1 LASHDGACAA
11 AKFWQH
17 GSIVQGALADIASA
31 ISGERSLMSVRYTL
45 LAATI
50 ASIVAVSM
58 SGASSQTLRY
68 ANQGELKSLDPYT
81 LKETTTIAH
90 HAHVYEGLVA
100 RDKELKIA
108 PALAESWETLT
119 PTHWRFHLRHNVKF
133 HNGDPFTADDVIFSA
148 QRVRAN
154 GSNFLSNVPPD
165 AKFVKVD
172 DTTVDVM
179 LDAPNPILISQ
190 WDGWYIMD
198 RKWCEE
204 HDAAAPTPASATT
217 PSYAAL
223 HENGTGPFVIESH
236 QPGVKTVFKVFPGW
250 WGKPEHNL
258 KEIDF
263 TSIGNDATRVA
274 ALLSGEVDVVEPVP
288 LQDIARVNASGS
300 ATVMNGPEIRT
311 IFLGMDQSRDELL
324 YSNVKGKNPFKDI
337 RVREAFYKA
346 IDIEAIKNRVM
357 RGLAT
362 PSALMIAPQLYAL
375 SKDFTRPKYDP
386 DGAKKLL
393 NEAGYPGGFELT
405 MDCPNDRYVNDAAI
419 CQAVVGMLARIG
431 VKVDL
436 LAQPKALYFGKVLK
450 PGGYKTSFYLLGWTP
465 ASMDSHN
472 VLHDILGCRD
482 DPKDSTRGE
491 ANLGGYCNKEV
502 DALTDKVL
510 VETDTAKRDQLIKQ
524 AFEITIKD
532 YAYIPLHQ
540 QALSWGVSKKVKLTQ
555 RPDNQV
561 LLFWATKS
569 EE

>member
-1 LASHDGACAA
+1 
-11 AKFWQH
+11 
-17 GSIVQGALADIASA
+17 
-31 ISGERSLMSVRYTL
+31 MSVRYTL
-45 LAATI
+45 LAAAV
-50 ASIVAVSM
+50 ASIVALSLAP
-58 SGASSQTLRY
+58 ASSQTLRY

-90 HAHVYEGLVA
+90 HAHVYEGLVT

-165 AKFVKVD
+165 ANFVKVD
-172 DTTVDVM
+172 DYTVDVM

-190 WDGWYIMD
+190 WDSWYIMD
-198 RKWCEE
+198 KKWCEE
-204 HDAAAPTPASATT
+204 HDAVAPSPASATT
-217 PSYAAL
+217 PSYASL
-223 HENGTGPFVIESH
+223 HENGTGPFTIESH

-263 TSIGNDATRVA
+263 TSISNDATRVA
-274 ALLSGEVDVVEPVP
+274 ALLSGEVDLIEPVP
-288 LQDIARVNASGS
+288 LQDIQRVNASGV
-300 ATVMNGPEIRT
+300 AKVMTGPELRT

-324 YSNVKGKNPFKDI
+324 YSNVKGKNPFKDV

-346 IDIEAIKNRVM
+346 IDVDAIKNRVM
-357 RGLAT
+357 RGLST
-362 PSALMIAPQLYAL
+362 PSALMIAPQLFAL
-375 SKDFTRPKYDP
+375 SKDFTRPKADP
-386 DGAKKLL
+386 EAAKKLL
-393 NEAGYPGGFELT
+393 ADAGYPNGFELT

-436 LAQPKALYFGKVLK
+436 LAQPKAQYFAKVLK
-450 PGGYKTSFYLLGWTP
+450 PGGFKTSFYLLGWTP

-472 VLHDILGCRD
+472 VLHDIIGCRN
-482 DPKDSTRGE
+482 DPKDPTRGE
-491 ANLGGYCNKEV
+491 ANLGGYCNKDV
-502 DALTDKVL
+502 DALADKIL
-510 VETDTAKRDQLIKQ
+510 VESDTAKRDQLIKQ
-524 AFEITIKD
+524 AFEIVNKD
-532 YAYIPLHQ
+532 YGYIPLHQ
-540 QALSWGVSKKVKLTQ
+540 QSLAWGVSNKVKLTQ
-555 RPDNQV
+555 RADNQV
-561 LLFWATKS
+561 LLYWATKTG
-569 EE
+569 E

>member
-1 LASHDGACAA
+1 
-11 AKFWQH
+11 
-17 GSIVQGALADIASA
+17 
-31 ISGERSLMSVRYTL
+31 MSVRYTL
-45 LAATI
+45 LAAAV
-50 ASIVAVSM
+50 ASIVALSM
-58 SGASSQTLRY
+58 APASSQTLRY

-90 HAHVYEGLVA
+90 HAHVYEGLVT

-172 DTTVDVM
+172 DYTVDVM

-190 WDGWYIMD
+190 WDSWYIMD
-198 RKWCEE
+198 KKWCEE
-204 HDAAAPTPASATT
+204 HDAVAPSPASATT
-217 PSYAAL
+217 PSYASL
-223 HENGTGPFVIESH
+223 HENGTGPFTIESH

-263 TSIGNDATRVA
+263 TSISNDATRVA
-274 ALLSGEVDVVEPVP
+274 ALLSGEVDLIEPVP
-288 LQDIARVNASGS
+288 LQDIQRVNASGV
-300 ATVMNGPEIRT
+300 AKVMTGPELRT

-324 YSNVKGKNPFKDI
+324 YSNVKGKNPFKDV

-346 IDIEAIKNRVM
+346 IDVDAIKNRVM
-357 RGLAT
+357 RGLST
-362 PSALMIAPQLYAL
+362 PSALMIAPQLFAL
-375 SKDFTRPKYDP
+375 SKDFTRPKADP
-386 DGAKKLL
+386 EAAKKLL
-393 NEAGYPGGFELT
+393 ADAGYPNGFELT

-436 LAQPKALYFGKVLK
+436 LAQPKAQYFAKVLK
-450 PGGYKTSFYLLGWTP
+450 PGGFKTSFYLLGWTP

-472 VLHDILGCRD
+472 VLHDIIGCRN
-482 DPKDSTRGE
+482 DPKDPTRGE
-491 ANLGGYCNKEV
+491 ANLGGYCNKDV
-502 DALTDKVL
+502 DALADKIL
-510 VETDTAKRDQLIKQ
+510 VESDTAKRDQLIKQ
-524 AFEITIKD
+524 AFEIVNKD
-532 YAYIPLHQ
+532 YGYIPLHQ
-540 QALSWGVSKKVKLTQ
+540 QSLAWGVSNKVKLTQ
-555 RPDNQV
+555 RADNQV
-561 LLFWATKS
+561 LLYWATKS
-569 EE
+569 GE

>member
-1 LASHDGACAA
+1 
-11 AKFWQH
+11 
-17 GSIVQGALADIASA
+17 
-31 ISGERSLMSVRYTL
+31 MSVRYTL

-50 ASIVAVSM
+50 TSIVALSM
-58 SGASSQTLRY
+58 SPASSQTLRY

-90 HAHVYEGLVA
+90 HAHVYEGLVT

-108 PALAESWETLT
+108 PALAESWETLD

-133 HNGDPFTADDVIFSA
+133 HNGDAFTADDVIFSA
-148 QRVRAN
+148 QRVRAT

-172 DTTVDVM
+172 DYTVDVM

-198 RKWCEE
+198 KKWCAE
-204 HDAAAPTPASATT
+204 HDAVAPTPASATT
-217 PSYAAL
+217 PSYASL
-223 HENGTGPFVIESH
+223 HENGTGPFMIESH
-236 QPGVKTVFKVFPGW
+236 QPGVKTVFKAFPDW

-258 KEIDF
+258 KEIVF
-263 TSIGNDATRVA
+263 TPIASDATRVA

-288 LQDIARVNASGS
+288 LQDIQRVNASGS
-300 ATVMNGPEIRT
+300 AAVMNGPEIRT

-357 RGLAT
+357 RGLST

-386 DGAKKLL
+386 DSAKKLL
-393 NEAGYPGGFELT
+393 TEAGYPDGFEVT

-431 VKVDL
+431 VKIDL

-450 PGGYKTSFYLLGWTP
+450 PGGYKTSFYMLGWTP

-482 DPKDSTRGE
+482 DPKDATRGE
-491 ANLGGYCNKEV
+491 ANLGGYCNKDV
-502 DALTDKVL
+502 DALADKVL

-524 AFEITIKD
+524 AFEIVNKD

-540 QALSWGVSKKVKLTQ
+540 QSLSWGVSKKVKLTQ
-555 RPDNQV
+555 RADNQV
-561 LLFWATKS
+561 LLFWTTKT

>member
-1 LASHDGACAA
+1 
-11 AKFWQH
+11 
-17 GSIVQGALADIASA
+17 
-31 ISGERSLMSVRYTL
+31 M
-45 LAATI
+45 AATI
-50 ASIVAVSM
+50 ASITALSM
-58 SGASSQTLRY
+58 SPASSQILRY

-90 HAHVYEGLVA
+90 HAHVYEGLVT

-108 PALAESWETLT
+108 PALAESWETLD

-148 QRVRAN
+148 ERVRAK

-172 DTTVDVM
+172 DTTIDVM

-198 RKWCEE
+198 KKWCQE
-204 HDAAAPTPASATT
+204 HDAVAPTPVAATT
-217 PSYAAL
+217 PSYASL
-223 HENGTGPFVIESH
+223 HENGTGPFFIESH
-236 QPGVKTVFKVFPGW
+236 QPGVKTVFKAFPGW
-250 WGKPEHNL
+250 WGKAEHNL

-288 LQDIARVNASGS
+288 LQDIQRANASGT

-346 IDIEAIKNRVM
+346 IDVEAIKNRVM

-393 NEAGYPGGFELT
+393 TEAGYGDGFELT

-431 VKVDL
+431 VKLDL

-491 ANLGGYCNKEV
+491 ANLGGYCNKDL
-502 DALTDKVL
+502 DALADKVL

-524 AFEITIKD
+524 AFEIANKD

-555 RPDNQV
+555 RADNQV